1 MWLTGTL
8 VPRWNLN
15 KPVTVFED
23 RATLSQRPEARNVH
37 AIAYQNLLNFVIGL
51 NSNKQ
56 ATVFEDRATLSQLEF
71 ALGHFTATVSFVTG
85 SDCEKRFEC

>member
-1 MWLTGTL
+1 MGIGYWMKLKQIWLSNEVL
-8 VPRWNLN
+8 IISILAKNLSMCY
-15 KPVTVFED
+15 T
-23 RATLSQRPEARNVH
+23 
-37 AIAYQNLLNFVIGL
+37 IAYQNLLNFVIGL

-85 SDCEKRFEC
+85 SDSEKRFEC

>member
-1 MWLTGTL
+1 MKFKQIWLSNEVYFYT
-8 VPRWNLN
+8 RN
-15 KPVTVFED
+15 KFE
-23 RATLSQRPEARNVH
+23 QECH
-37 AIAYQNLLNFVIGL
+37 AIAYQNLLNFVTRQNL
-51 NSNKQ
+51 KKQ